1 MTQTHITWIEGSIV
15 ENEVHMTMVEL
26 AEATRTPEDLI
37 MAWVSEGVLSPAGAT
52 PQDWRFSGDSLK
64 RAKTAARL
72 MHDLELNSP
81 GVALALDLLDELDQL
96 RSQLHL
102 VSAANAANTA
112 ASKD

>member
-37 MAWVSEGVLSPAGAT
+37 MAWVSEGVLSPAGAS
-52 PQDWRFSGDSLK
+52 PQDWRFSGDSLR

-72 MHDLELNSP
+72 MRDLELNSP
-81 GVALALDLLDELDQL
+81 GVALALDLLDEITQL
-96 RSQLHL
+96 RQQLQLQTPHR
-102 VSAANAANTA
+102 
-112 ASKD
+112 D

>member
-15 ENEVHMTMVEL
+15 EHDVHMTIVEL
-26 AEATRTPEDLI
+26 AEATLTPQDMI
-37 MAWVSEGVLSPAGAT
+37 MAWVSEGVLSPAGAS

-72 MHDLELNSP
+72 MRDLELNSP
-81 GVALALDLLDELDQL
+81 GVALALDLLDELDRL

-102 VSAANAANTA
+102 ANSSNSA
-112 ASKD
+112 ASKE

>member
-15 ENEVHMTMVEL
+15 EHEVHMTIVEL

-52 PQDWRFSGDSLK
+52 PQDWRFSGSSLQ

-72 MHDLELNSP
+72 MHDLELNLP

-96 RSQLHL
+96 RSQIQL
-102 VSAANAANTA
+102 ANTA
-112 ASKD
+112 STAQNKE